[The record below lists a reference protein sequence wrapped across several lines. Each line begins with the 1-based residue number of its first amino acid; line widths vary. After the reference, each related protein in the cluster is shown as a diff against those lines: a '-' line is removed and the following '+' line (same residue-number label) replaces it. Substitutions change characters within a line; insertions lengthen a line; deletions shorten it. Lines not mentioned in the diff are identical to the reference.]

1 MLNISSPFLAHTPM
15 SALMITSQVAMS
27 THNDIEVD
35 RSHEEPASGTDE
47 VDATGWVNW
56 LNGLDGLSNSDESEQ
71 NSDIGTLFTV
81 VVVRLYVF
89 FDP

>member
-15 SALMITSQVAMS
+15 SALMITSQLASS

-35 RSHEEPASGTDE
+35 RSHDEPASGTDE
-47 VDATGWVNW
+47 VNATGWVNW

-89 FDP
+89 FDL